1 MLIKSGESQ
10 IISNINKNVIKSFW
24 FDFVSKYTFDI
35 FFAFLLLVLVA
46 ITASI
51 YPYLIQL
58 VFDGLL
64 DSGNND
70 WITLPLV
77 IALVAIIRGVAMFFQ
92 IKQVSK
98 ISLSISVDIQK
109 NLTKHIIRADLLELN
124 KLSSGNHV
132 SRIMNDVVL
141 IKDGFERS
149 INNLIRDT
157 LTIIAL
163 MSYLIWL
170 DWLLSIL
177 VFVIYPIALNPIFK
191 IGKKQKII
199 ATTLQEQ
206 METVTSTLTEMLQ
219 GIRMVKSYN
228 LEKMEIKRSENVLNV
243 LFNKMFNL
251 VIGRAKV
258 LPILEVLGGVA
269 AACVIGLASYRVSM
283 GELSPGSVVG
293 YVTALLMI
301 AQPARALGTFN
312 TVLQEALSALTRIYS
327 QLNVAS
333 KVSNSHSAVKLKLN
347 KKSPPN
353 ITFKNV
359 NFSYTNKI
367 KALDNINFFIEAG
380 TKVALVGQSGAGKSS
395 IINLISRFYDPLSG
409 EIFINQQSLKNINLN
424 SLRDNVALVSQDTV
438 IYNKT
443 FLENIRFGNLDAND
457 DDIIKAAKNAG
468 IHEFI
473 KTTPDSYNTLLGEG
487 GKNLSGGQR
496 QRISI
501 ARAILKDAPILLLD
515 EATSALDTKT
525 EDEVNKALEKLTKNK
540 TTITVAHKLSNIVNF
555 DQIILFN
562 KGKIVELGKH
572 QDLVKKSSLYRK
584 LYKLNINNV

>member
-1 MLIKSGESQ
+1 M
-10 IISNINKNVIKSFW
+10 
-24 FDFVSKYTFDI
+24 
-35 FFAFLLLVLVA
+35 VLVA

-333 KVSNSHSAVKLKLN
+333 KISNSHSAVKLKLN

>member
-1 MLIKSGESQ
+1 MIT
-10 IISNINKNVIKSFW
+10 NINKNVIKSFW
-24 FDFVSKYTFDI
+24 FDFVFKYTFDI

-109 NLTKHIIRADLLELN
+109 NLTKHIISADLLELN

>member
-1 MLIKSGESQ
+1 M
-10 IISNINKNVIKSFW
+10 
-24 FDFVSKYTFDI
+24 
-35 FFAFLLLVLVA
+35 VLVA

-109 NLTKHIIRADLLELN
+109 NLTKHIISADLLELN

-333 KVSNSHSAVKLKLN
+333 KISNSHSAVKLKLN

-443 FLENIRFGNLDAND
+443 FLENIRFGNLDAKD

-473 KTTPDSYNTLLGEG
+473 KTTANSYNILLGEG

-515 EATSALDTKT
+515 EATSALDAKT
-525 EDEVNKALEKLTKNK
+525 EGEVNKALEKLTKNK

-562 KGKIVELGKH
+562 KGKIVGLGKH

>member
-1 MLIKSGESQ
+1 M
-10 IISNINKNVIKSFW
+10 
-24 FDFVSKYTFDI
+24 
-35 FFAFLLLVLVA
+35 VLVA

-64 DSGNND
+64 DSRNND

-77 IALVAIIRGVAMFFQ
+77 IALVAIIRGIAMFFQ

-109 NLTKHIIRADLLELN
+109 NLTKHIISADLLELN

-177 VFVIYPIALNPIFK
+177 VFVIYPIALKPIFK

-333 KVSNSHSAVKLKLN
+333 KISNSHSAVKLKLN

-395 IINLISRFYDPLSG
+395 IVNLISRFYDPLSG

-443 FLENIRFGNLDAND
+443 FLENIRFGNLDAKD

-473 KTTPDSYNTLLGEG
+473 KTTHDSYNTLLGEG

-515 EATSALDTKT
+515 EATSALDAKT

-562 KGKIVELGKH
+562 KGKIVGLGKH

>member
-1 MLIKSGESQ
+1 MGKNK
-10 IISNINKNVIKSFW
+10 IISNINKNLIKSFW
-24 FDFVSKYTFDI
+24 GDFVSSYIFDI
-35 FFAFLLLVLVA
+35 FLAFLLLVLVA

-64 DSGNND
+64 DSQNNE
-70 WITLPLV
+70 WIILPLI
-77 IALVAIIRGVAMFFQ
+77 IAMVAIIRGVAMFFQ

-109 NLTKHIIRADLLELN
+109 KLTKHIINSDLLELN
-124 KLSSGNHV
+124 KLSSGNYV

-157 LTIIAL
+157 LTIVAL

-177 VFVIYPIALNPIFK
+177 VFVIYPIALKPIFK

-199 ATTLQEQ
+199 ATNLQEQ

-228 LEKMEIKRSENVLNV
+228 LEKMETNRSENVLNV
-243 LFNKMFNL
+243 LFNKMFSL

-312 TVLQEALSALTRIYS
+312 TVLQEALSALGRIYS
-327 QLNVAS
+327 QLSVIS
-333 KVSNSHSAVKLKLN
+333 KIKSLPSAPNLKLY

-353 ITFKNV
+353 IIFKKV
-359 NFSYTNKI
+359 SFSYSNKI
-367 KALDNINFFIEAG
+367 KALDNINFSIKAG
-380 TKVALVGQSGAGKSS
+380 SKVALVGQSGAGKSS

-409 EIFINQQSLKNINLN
+409 EIFINQQSLKDVNLN
-424 SLRDNVALVSQDTV
+424 SLRDNVALVSQDTI

-443 FLENIRFGNLDAND
+443 FSDNIRFGNLEAKENN
-457 DDIIKAAKNAG
+457 IIKAAKNAG

-473 KTTPDSYNTLLGEG
+473 NSTTDGYNTILGEG

-515 EATSALDTKT
+515 EATSALDAKT
-525 EDEVNKALEKLTKNK
+525 EDEINKALEKLTKNK

-562 KGKIVELGKH
+562 KGKVIEFGKH
-572 QDLVKKSSLYRK
+572 KDLVKKSSLYRK
-584 LYKLNINNV
+584 LYKLSNII

>member
-1 MLIKSGESQ
+1 M
-10 IISNINKNVIKSFW
+10 
-24 FDFVSKYTFDI
+24 
-35 FFAFLLLVLVA
+35 VLVA

-109 NLTKHIIRADLLELN
+109 NLTKHIINADLLELN

-473 KTTPDSYNTLLGEG
+473 KTTHDSYNTLLGEG